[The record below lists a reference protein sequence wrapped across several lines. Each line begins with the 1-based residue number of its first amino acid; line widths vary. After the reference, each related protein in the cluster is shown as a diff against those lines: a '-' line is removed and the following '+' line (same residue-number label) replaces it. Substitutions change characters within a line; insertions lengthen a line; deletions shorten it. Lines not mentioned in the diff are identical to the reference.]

1 MKKKN
6 RPEQTPQNKM
16 TRKRKGLIATIV
28 IILAI
33 LLVVIDWL
41 VKGHFEPPVVIAI
54 AVAVIFS
61 ILRAKSQRF
70 KSVVQRVLNLIGED
84 RDRPAWHFPLVSFMI
99 LVLVFYIL
107 LGDSRV
113 LLDGSRVI
121 VPPVLQFNI
130 IIVSATLGGLVLTAA
145 TIPRDKRGEYR
156 ELLSVAQKLIVATIL
171 FVFST
176 ALLFFS
182 ELTTTINWLYNICF
196 WLTALCF
203 FPGVILFALGIID
216 LIIALSH
223 MRQRPDT

>member
-1 MKKKN
+1 MKG
-6 RPEQTPQNKM
+6 
-16 TRKRKGLIATIV
+16 KRGKAGKTKELPRWAKILIVA
-28 IILAI
+28 ILAI
-33 LLVVIDWL
+33 LLVVTDWL
-41 VKGHFEPPVVIAI
+41 VKGHFEPAIAI
-54 AVAVIFS
+54 TVSAVLIFL
-61 ILRAKSQRF
+61 ILRIRF
-70 KSVVQRVLNLIGED
+70 QSIKRAVQRVLNLIGED
-84 RDRPAWHFPLVSFMI
+84 RGNIIRPAWHFPLVSFMI

-107 LGDSRV
+107 LGDSRA
-113 LLDGSRVI
+113 LLDESRVI

-130 IIVSATLGGLVLTAA
+130 IIVSAALGGLVLAGA
-145 TIPRDKRGEYR
+145 TNKRLSDSVHD
-156 ELLSVAQKLIVATIL
+156 ELIFVAQKLIVATIL

-182 ELTTTINWLYNICF
+182 ELTTTIDWLYNACF